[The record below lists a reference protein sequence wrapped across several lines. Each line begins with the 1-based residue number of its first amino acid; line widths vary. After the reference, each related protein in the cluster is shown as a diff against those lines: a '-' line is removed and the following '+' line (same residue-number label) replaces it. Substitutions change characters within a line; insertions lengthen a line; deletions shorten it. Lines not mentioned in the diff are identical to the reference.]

1 MSKLNLRKAVLP
13 ILLALSAGA
22 QAAKPSDWTEAEL
35 ALVAPY
41 CIDTMGWKYGDAS
54 SNTSPRASYWVSQMG
69 KSFWAMHHYCVAI
82 LNLRRVH
89 RFPSDQWSFRYHEVL
104 DDLHYVVNNSTPDF
118 VMLPEVYSRIGEV
131 ELLRGNPVA
140 ASEAFERARRQRP
153 DYAPAYTHWVQALV
167 KLGQRNEAMNLLREG
182 LSHAPKSKPLLDLYR
197 QLGGDPTNL
206 PRAASTAAL
215 AASGASD
222 APPPEAAASSASTP

>member
-1 MSKLNLRKAVLP
+1 MAKLILRSTLLP
-13 ILLALSAGA
+13 ILLALSAGV

-41 CIDTMGWKYGDAS
+41 CIDTMGWKYGDAY
-54 SNTSPRASYWVSQMG
+54 SNTSPRAPYWVGQMG

-89 RFPSDQWSFRYHEVL
+89 RFPRAQWPGRYVEVL
-104 DDLHYVVNNSTPDF
+104 DDLQYVVRNSTRDF
-118 VMLPEVYSRIGEV
+118 VMLPEVLSRIGEV
-131 ELLRGNPVA
+131 ELLRGNPA
-140 ASEAFERARRQRP
+140 AAAEAFDRARHQRP
-153 DYAPAYTHWVQALV
+153 DYAPAYTHWAQALE
-167 KLGQRNEAMNLLREG
+167 KLGQRKEAMSLLREG

-197 QLGGDPTNL
+197 QLGGDPTKL
-206 PRAASTAAL
+206 PPVASPAAL

-222 APPPEAAASSASTP
+222 APPPEAASPSASTP